1 MSSEDDDDD
10 IDSLVESFYT
20 IIKVISLKVD
30 EESKTEKENRALSKA
45 SQNSVVAR
53 RLRGNLNKTD
63 MKHPAF
69 ETNVEIEKKQEKER
83 LRREAET
90 ESMIEQAV

>member
-1 MSSEDDDDD
+1 MPSEDDDDD

-53 RLRGNLNKTD
+53 RLRGNLNTAD
-63 MKHPAF
+63 MKHPAS